1 MLEGSNKIK
10 EIGISN
16 NKLTAIS
23 GNQIAKAIA
32 NDEQLKVLDLA
43 WNLIGVRPK
52 DIKHPKKPG
61 KKLKLMKI
69 GEIGK

>member
-1 MLEGSNKIK
+1 MEGSNKIK

-16 NKLTAIS
+16 NKLTAVS
-23 GNQIAKAIA
+23 GNQIAKALT
-32 NDEQLKVLDLA
+32 NDEQLKILDLS
-43 WNLIGVRPK
+43 WNLIGVKPK

-61 KKLKLMKI
+61 KIFKLMKK